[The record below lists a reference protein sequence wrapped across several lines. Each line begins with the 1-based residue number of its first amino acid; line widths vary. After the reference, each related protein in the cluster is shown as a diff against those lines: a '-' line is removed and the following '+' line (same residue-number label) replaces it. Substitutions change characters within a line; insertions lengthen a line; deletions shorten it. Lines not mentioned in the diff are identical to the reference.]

1 MPDLPQYTLGDS
13 DAELQRL
20 VQLAA
25 HEEEFV
31 VDACRRAGVSRGAHA
46 VDFGCGPS
54 GALSALARV
63 VGDEGTVTGIDA
75 SAHALERA
83 EGLFAAS
90 HPQIRFLNAD
100 VREVDLA
107 LLGGVP
113 VDLAYSRLMLLHQAE
128 PDVVL
133 ARMGSVLREGGVLIA
148 HEPSDQSVHAPS
160 SEPAVPAMTRVW
172 ELVIGAA
179 QMRGAKTDF
188 GRRGRALLEA
198 AGFHVF
204 SQRAYY
210 VHYPPAVGYGIPQVA
225 LRSLRVVLE
234 SNALA
239 SAIELDSLDAELE
252 QAKQSADVQW
262 VSSPLMIEWIAR
274 RGPLRPEHPNLSV
287 GGSLVSP

>member
-1 MPDLPQYTLGDS
+1 MPDLPRYTLGDS

-31 VDACRRAGVSRGAHA
+31 IDACRRAGVTWGAHA

-63 VGDEGTVTGIDA
+63 VGPEGTVTGIDA
-75 SAHALERA
+75 SAHALQRA
-83 EGLFAAS
+83 EALFAAS
-90 HPQIRFLNAD
+90 HPQVRFLNAD
-100 VREVDLA
+100 VREVDRT
-107 LLGGVP
+107 LLGGAP
-113 VDLAYSRLMLLHQAE
+113 VDLAYSRLMLLHQSE

-133 ARMGSVLREGGVLIA
+133 GRMRSVLREGGVLIA
-148 HEPSDQSVHAPS
+148 HEPSDQRAHAPS

-198 AGFHVF
+198 AGFQVL

-225 LRSLRVVLE
+225 LRSLSMLLE
-234 SNALA
+234 SSALA
-239 SAIELDSLDAELE
+239 STSELEALDAELE
-252 QAKQSADVQW
+252 AAKQRRDVQW
-262 VSSPLMIEWIAR
+262 VSSPLMVEWIAR
-274 RGPLRPEHPNLSV
+274 R
-287 GGSLVSP
+287 